1 MRYEYWD
8 ESSEMPAEAFEYLLE
23 RLSESFVHNEL
34 SRLMRGPV
42 QLRHNG
48 VCESEYSDEMLQFLD
63 PKPTAYVPCYLNP
76 GMLLG
81 AMTIQEHL
89 ATEHRIP
96 FDRVNRWRVDNCF
109 RIHDLIHERE
119 RT

>member
-1 MRYEYWD
+1 MKYEYWD
-8 ESSEMPAEAFEYLLE
+8 ESSEIPCGVIDYLLS
-23 RLSESFVHNEL
+23 RFQDTYAHREL

-48 VCESEYSDEMLQFLD
+48 VCQSEYSDEMLQFLD
-63 PKPTAYVPCYLNP
+63 PRPSVYVPCYLNP

-81 AMTIQEHL
+81 TMTIQEHL

-96 FDRVNRWRVDNCF
+96 FDRVNRWGVDNCF
-109 RIHDLIHERE
+109 RIHDLIHEKE
-119 RT
+119 RA